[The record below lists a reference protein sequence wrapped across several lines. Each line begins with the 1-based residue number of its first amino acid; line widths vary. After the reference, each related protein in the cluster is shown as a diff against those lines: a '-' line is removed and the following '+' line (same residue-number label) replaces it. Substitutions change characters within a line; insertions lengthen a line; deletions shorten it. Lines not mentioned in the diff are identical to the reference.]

1 MELASNPPPKNEPWT
16 AAVAWARPWHRP
28 APARRPVPAAAR
40 RVAWSPPAPA
50 PVPVNAR
57 TPDPDPTLEIAW
69 TVALIEVRAAEL
81 SLAEV
86 VRRDLAAAHVD
97 GHRDEWPELMAR
109 HALFCARQRLR
120 LAQAALTGADA
131 ELAWSAS

>member
-1 MELASNPPPKNEPWT
+1 MELASNLPPKNEPWT

-28 APARRPVPAAAR
+28 AAARRPAPAVAR

-50 PVPVNAR
+50 PVADSSR
-57 TPDPDPTLEIAW
+57 SPDPDPTLEIAW
-69 TVALIEVRAAEL
+69 TVALIELRAAEL

-86 VRRDLAAAHVD
+86 VSRDLAAAHFG
-97 GHRDEWPELMAR
+97 GHFDEWPELMAR
-109 HALFCARQRLR
+109 HTLFCARQRLR
-120 LAQAALTGADA
+120 AAQAALTGADA